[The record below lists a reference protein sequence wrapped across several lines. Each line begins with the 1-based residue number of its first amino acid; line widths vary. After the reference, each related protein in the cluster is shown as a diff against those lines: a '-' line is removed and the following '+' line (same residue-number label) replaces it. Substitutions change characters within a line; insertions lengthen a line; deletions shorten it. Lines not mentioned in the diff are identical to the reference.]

1 MNQRL
6 NDSGGGGGKINSRQS
21 YKIFE
26 LDSKAIKEF
35 NKKKYRLNYRLN
47 AFS

>member
-6 NDSGGGGGKINSRQS
+6 NDGGGGKINSRQS